1 MGDRARF
8 LKDLTAR
15 AEGKLVNR
23 DTPAVMI
30 GINHQTTSLDPRNRG
45 HITPGGTGFK
55 FHSAVRIS
63 LWRKEV
69 FPKPGDT
76 DESRVMKGQV
86 AEGTVEKLRFGG
98 PGRKF
103 SVYIVPGR
111 GVHLGMSA
119 MFDCIHYKIG
129 TRTDQGMIRLGT
141 ETFGRIGKLVDAA
154 FEENDKVFDP
164 FIEALGAW
172 EIEHM
177 EETINGEGSDGSE
190 EEGSGSSDEV
200 AEELDV

>member
-23 DTPAVMI
+23 DSPAIMI

-63 LWRKEV
+63 LWRKEI

-76 DESRVMKGQV
+76 DASRTMKLLI
-86 AEGTVEKLRFGG
+86 AEGTVEKPRFGG

-103 SVYIVPGR
+103 SVCIVPGR
-111 GVHLGMSA
+111 GIHVGMSA
-119 MFDCIHYKIG
+119 MFDCIHYKLG
-129 TRTDQGMIRLGT
+129 SRTDAGMIRLGT
-141 ETFGRIGKLVDAA
+141 ETFGRIGKMVDAA
-154 FEENDKVFDP
+154 FEGDDKVFQP
-164 FIEALGAW
+164 FVDALAAW
-172 EIEHM
+172 ELENLL
-177 EETINGEGSDGSE
+177 EDEADGDDEAKETGPDSPDG
-190 EEGSGSSDEV
+190 V
-200 AEELDV
+200 AEEMDV